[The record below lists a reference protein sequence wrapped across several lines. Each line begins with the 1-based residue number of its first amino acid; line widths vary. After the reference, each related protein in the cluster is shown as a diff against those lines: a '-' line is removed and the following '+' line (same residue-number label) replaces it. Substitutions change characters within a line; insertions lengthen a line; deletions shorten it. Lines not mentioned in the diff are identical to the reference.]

1 MENDISF
8 ENKPLFGYD
17 NLDMIREA
25 LKNKS
30 ITLSLFQIQTILQN
44 ADTGDIITAQVEYSR
59 DTCQYYSD
67 GRMYRNRKTVSFY
80 LCPWDFKEFT
90 IYDEIANIANT
101 LPLKLKILIRTI
113 YLIYMLETE
122 NKFSDEAKLNLATRL
137 QLKDRDVN
145 IIVQPVSSFWA
156 F

>member
-17 NLDMIREA
+17 NLCMIREA
-25 LKNKS
+25 LKKKH
-30 ITLSLFQIQTILQN
+30 ITPNLFQIQTILQN
-44 ADTGDIITAQVEYSR
+44 ADTGDIITAQVEYAI
-59 DTCQYYSD
+59 DTCQYYND

-90 IYDEIANIANT
+90 IYDEAANIAST

-113 YLIYMLETE
+113 YLICILETE
-122 NKFSDEAKLNLATRL
+122 NKLSDDQLNLATRL
-137 QLKDRDVN
+137 QFRSRDVN
-145 IIVQPVSSFWA
+145 ITVQPLSSSWTF
-156 F
+156 